1 MKNDF
6 YSRIDQLTEKQQ
18 AKYGKMTVQ
27 QMVCHCT
34 DFYRLV
40 LKELEVVEKRQISA
54 REAIEKAKSKQT
66 VPAPQEIDQALGNGT
81 APASFEEDKDLLKTY
96 LKRFYA
102 LDKTYAFQSHFYFG
116 KLNREEWLRVADYH
130 LNHHLKQFGV

>member
-6 YSRIDQLTEKQQ
+6 YNRINQLSEKQQ

-40 LKELEVVEKRQISA
+40 LKELELVEKPKISA
-54 REAIEKAKSKQT
+54 HEAIEKTQSKQT
-66 VPAPQEIDQALGNGT
+66 VPPPPRNR
-81 APASFEEDKDLLKTY
+81 PSPW
-96 LKRFYA
+96 KR
-102 LDKTYAFQSHFYFG
+102 
-116 KLNREEWLRVADYH
+116 
-130 LNHHLKQFGV
+130 

>member
-6 YSRIDQLTEKQQ
+6 YKRIDQLNEKQQ

-40 LKELEVVEKRQISA
+40 LKELELVEKPKISA
-54 REAIEKAKSKQT
+54 YEAIEKAQSKQT
-66 VPAPQEIDQALGNGT
+66 VPAP
-81 APASFEEDKDLLKTY
+81 KK
-96 LKRFYA
+96 
-102 LDKTYAFQSHFYFG
+102 
-116 KLNREEWLRVADYH
+116 
-130 LNHHLKQFGV
+130 

>member
-6 YSRIDQLTEKQQ
+6 YNRINQLSEKQQ

-40 LKELEVVEKRQISA
+40 LKELELVEKPKISA
-54 REAIEKAKSKQT
+54 HEAIEKTQSNQT
-66 VPAPQEIDQALGNGT
+66 VPP
-81 APASFEEDKDLLKTY
+81 PPKK
-96 LKRFYA
+96 
-102 LDKTYAFQSHFYFG
+102 
-116 KLNREEWLRVADYH
+116 
-130 LNHHLKQFGV
+130 

>member
-6 YSRIDQLTEKQQ
+6 YNRIDQLSEKQQ

-40 LKELEVVEKRQISA
+40 LKELELVENPKISA
-54 REAIEKAKSKQT
+54 YEAIEKAQSKQT
-66 VPAPQEIDQALGNGT
+66 VPAPLEIDQALGNGT
-81 APASFEEDKDLLKTY
+81 APGIFEEDKNLLKTY

-102 LDKTYAFQSHFYFG
+102 LDKTYGFPSHFYFG
-116 KLNREEWLRVADYH
+116 KFNREEWLRVADYH